1 MEQSLYKIGEVAA
14 RLGLADK
21 NNNTLRSWTEE
32 FGEFLSALANP
43 PAGQLRRF
51 TERDLHV
58 LMAVRDYRAHHLSY
72 EEIRERLRAGAH
84 TVTSAE
90 GEPGDGPSSRPTGS
104 AHGEGVAT
112 AGSGQALVSLAQ
124 YEALL
129 APLAASV
136 EEWRRLAEEY
146 RTRLEAREERI
157 DTLERRLED
166 LYVRLDAASSVP
178 TPNGEGAAKL
188 HLQASEDEESL
199 SSYLHDDTRP
209 QPADA
214 AMRPQS
220 QAPSSQA
227 QAPERLQSQAT
238 VEPDSGIIQAEQQE
252 TASLFPLPVIEPAAA
267 NGTEEATTPAGETPR
282 RAWWRRWRR

>member
-32 FGEFLSALANP
+32 FGEFLSVLANP

-58 LMAVRDYRAHHLSY
+58 LMAVREYRTHHLSY
-72 EEIRERLRAGAH
+72 DEIRERLRAGAH

-90 GEPGDGPSSRPTGS
+90 GEPGDGPSSRPASGY
-104 AHGEGVAT
+104 GEGAT
-112 AGSGQALVSLAQ
+112 TGGSGQALVSLAQ

-166 LYVRLDAASSVP
+166 LYARLDAASAAP
-178 TPNGEGAAKL
+178 APNGEGAAKP
-188 HLQASEDEESL
+188 HLQASENEESL
-199 SSYLHDDTRP
+199 SGHPRDDTRP
-209 QPADA
+209 QSPFA

-227 QAPERLQSQAT
+227 PAPERLQSQAT
-238 VEPDSGIIQAEQQE
+238 VEPESGIIQAEQQE
-252 TASLFPLPVIEPAAA
+252 TAPLFPLPVIEPAAA